1 MTIPTSG
8 PVSFN
13 TLKNE
18 YNDTNPVRLNEFY
31 RGGLVPNS
39 TINNGSVPTSGEIS
53 LSDLRGSSNE
63 FVAVVSSSTTQL
75 NLQTLFTSSAWSSSV
90 PKRVEINSGVVIGS
104 SSISTPALTVGGG
117 AGGVVRINNAGSIQG
132 AGGSANSGN
141 GGPAVRANSP
151 TQIQNTGQIYAGGGG
166 GGRGGTGGSGSCSNN
181 PPTPTPCPCGGG
193 NTRCE
198 GGSCPCG
205 GGTTQCCCQA
215 VAGLPQCRVVCC
227 RPSGCTN
234 PGGGNPPVSGGIGGA
249 GGRGRGYT
257 QSNLD
262 GVNGSL
268 GPDCSGPSGR
278 TGGRGGRGG
287 FGGTWGVTG
296 ERGDTG
302 LNGNLGGGSAGTP
315 GGSAGNYIINDSN
328 VTWIGG
334 RGTVAGGVA

>member
-181 PPTPTPCPCGGG
+181 PPTPTQCPCGGG

-234 PGGGNPPVSGGIGGA
+234 PGSPRPNSAGGTAGAGGLGEGSNQSASPGNPGSSSGSSCGSGGTGGAGGIGGA
-249 GGRGRGYT
+249 FG
-257 QSNLD
+257 NA
-262 GVNGSL
+262 GSP
-268 GPDCSGPSGR
+268 GNPGS
-278 TGGRGGRGG
+278 
-287 FGGTWGVTG
+287 
-296 ERGDTG
+296 
-302 LNGNLGGGSAGTP
+302 NGNVTSGSPGGSGF
-315 GGSAGNYIINDSN
+315 SAGNYLNGSANATFTITGD
-328 VTWIGG
+328 V
-334 RGTVAGGVA
+334 RGNIV

>member
-1 MTIPTSG
+1 MSQIR
-8 PVSFN
+8 
-13 TLKNE
+13 
-18 YNDTNPVRLNEFY
+18 DEFFGSDPASIDQYY
-31 RGGLVPNS
+31 RGGGLVPNVPANS
-39 TINNGSVPTSGEIS
+39 NVPTSGAITYEDFYSARYEEIVTVTS
-53 LSDLRGSSNE
+53 SSN
-63 FVAVVSSSTTQL
+63 
-75 NLQTLFTSSAWSSSV
+75 NLDVQGLFSSADWSSAKF
-90 PKRVEINSGVVIGS
+90 KRVIINSGVVIGS
-104 SSISTPALTVGGG
+104 TSTGSAALTVPSNFGNTVILENNGSIRGAGGNGGVGGDAIRVPPGVPNAVEIENQGEVFGGGG
-117 AGGVVRINNAGSIQG
+117 AGGV
-132 AGGSANSGN
+132 
-141 GGPAVRANSP
+141 
-151 TQIQNTGQIYAGGGG
+151 
-166 GGRGGTGGSGSCSNN
+166 GGTGGTSSCPPN
-181 PPTPTPCPCGGG
+181 PPTPTPCPCGSG
-193 NTRCE
+193 NLRCE

-205 GGTTQCCCQA
+205 GGSTQCCCQA
-215 VAGLPQCRVVCC
+215 VGGLPQCRVVCC